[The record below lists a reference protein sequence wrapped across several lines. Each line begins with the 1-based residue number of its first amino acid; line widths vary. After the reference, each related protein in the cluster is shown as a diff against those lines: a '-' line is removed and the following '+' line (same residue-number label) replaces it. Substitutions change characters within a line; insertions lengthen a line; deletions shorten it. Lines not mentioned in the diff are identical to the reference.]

1 MKRKKKLTV
10 FLVSS
15 LLVGATV
22 ASIAAAC
29 AKQNPAPKPAPSDP
43 NNELQTAKTS
53 LKLAIESSNLF
64 SNSLSDAKY
73 STIKSKYDK
82 LVADSNA
89 VLNKSDASVQE
100 LQNALSSFNSKL
112 EELRVE
118 KQTLDSQLQTKE
130 GAKVVLSTAVS
141 SSTSFGNSL
150 SEAKY
155 TTLKQEYDDAVSQAN
170 AVLNNADSTKEQL
183 ESALS
188 SFNSKIQSLRDKK
201 QDIDSLLSTKAEL
214 KATIDGSV
222 EFEASLADAKYA
234 ELKQEF
240 TTLKDNAN
248 AVYNNADATTVQVRE
263 AITTFNSGLLA
274 LRTKKINLD
283 SNLSS
288 LEVAKNRLK
297 TVVDNSQTFANSIVD
312 VKYATIK
319 SEYEDAKAKAL
330 AVYNKSDATLS
341 EVQTANDKFQA
352 AIIKLTQDK
361 QAKDDENLSA
371 EQQKTNAS
379 NTLQTTINEAQAKLN
394 ELADTKYSAIK
405 QKLQTEVDKSLELIA
420 KKEKTVEELRN
431 QNVNLKQAI
440 ATATRE
446 KEAFDNE
453 EAAKSA
459 AITSFEA
466 KLSEVQTF
474 IESLNK
480 NKYSEFKQAI
490 VNANNTAKTVFDQK
504 QTLSSQ
510 ELREGLTALEQ
521 AFEDAKTK
529 KEAVDNVQQSFSVT
543 SALAIL
549 EDAQQESTGRK
560 FKTLSFELTSA
571 VALDNIDEIK
581 NLKVLSKSNAQA
593 QPDNSAS
600 TGASSGDSS
609 SQDGM
614 NSGDQTNNQAS
625 GSGTPTAAQTPSS
638 ENSQSLPEGYDRLET
653 LKPLSVSFKL
663 DDNTYKVLTVT
674 FKVFEN
680 RTYKLKDIVWNF
692 EENQTKDVAITS
704 TNENDREKLVSGIA
718 NQDNEVSTIPDDSNN
733 TPQRVEDIVNYAN
746 YEALKNA
753 LSPTYELSSYAS
765 IDTPLVLNNDRK
777 HYLYVYKDEKLTKYI
792 PNKISHNNELY
803 TLKTGQDTKVNKVA
817 SNSEELSL
825 VYTKDVPPAA
835 ANTNGASASTS
846 NEKTFKIYV
855 SVADFKKN
863 DARRILNNN
872 TLSVDAANSHDYNTR
887 STDPAAKNQNVLANL
902 INGNPE
908 QGSRWDNWH
917 DQNTDQSNYNNQ
929 FTLNVLNNQSVLIN
943 QLDLNMWKQDNH
955 FGGFVLPEEIVIE
968 TSIDGTTYTPV
979 NKQDKKMY
987 SDFGQHDNNSKELP
1001 QQFRTQV
1008 GSSQV
1013 WKVTINFEPT
1023 LAKYIRYKWKPRVK
1037 QDNPLQHYANAIS
1050 ELQFFALNNSN
1061 LAELKQ
1067 QNVDY
1072 SKHKEDVLDT
1082 FQKTI
1087 DVFANLVDTTT
1098 NKYASTIRSAKK
1110 LKASFEVQKNQLLQ
1124 LDNQAFL
1131 NQLNLFEEELKKV
1144 AQIAYDALKQNEGND
1159 VPLENAL
1166 KQTRSLQNEI
1176 AEFSDQF
1183 TSQFIDS
1190 SYDKTL
1196 NKLINELNDAN
1207 SNANKTT
1214 NSLYNV
1220 ADAVKQEF
1228 DKVKQAYES
1237 RVANETVLSIDRTS
1251 EITFK
1256 TISPEKY
1263 ELTLT
1268 INHINIKEG
1277 EYKPLSLKLEGDS
1290 VGVKSSLITF
1300 DKWSVANDSPSPS
1313 QPAEV
1318 RSAESSDQPKTV
1330 TKKTL
1335 TFTISGQPETLRNVK
1350 FSKILL
1356 GDDEVAEIGSEYN
1369 AKLLKLTN
1377 AITNIKRTFTIGANT
1392 GNNGNRGEDNLKH
1405 SFSFEL
1411 KDGLTFD
1418 ANNSKVLFSL
1428 ENGTHL
1434 EYNLTSST
1442 TNGVTTY
1449 LFKAPKIDATS
1460 GAAQNALY
1468 LKTLRLNLS
1477 GSSLIAQRSSDSQT
1491 NPPQTTTLPQN
1502 LDADHNIFVLRE
1514 QDNTDIS
1521 WTPQTQDP
1529 KWHLKELKF
1538 KVFDVYAHKRGTRID
1553 YYASIENPEGIIRT
1567 PHTHV
1572 LIHTGGNDVADA
1584 DQRINY
1590 ADNAPHIQHFSSLAW
1605 SSSKGNT
1612 VLTAQNGTPQ
1622 RVDIGTSTSTSSDYS
1637 LRVTKDDE
1645 LSRANFYKHNGFKE
1659 N

>member
-29 AKQNPAPKPAPSDP
+29 AKQNPTPTPAPTPSNP
-43 NNELQTAKTS
+43 KNELQTARTS
-53 LKLAIESSNLF
+53 LKLAIDSSNLF

-73 STIKSKYDK
+73 SAIKSKYDK

-89 VLNKSDASVQE
+89 ILNKSDASIQE

-141 SSTSFGNSL
+141 SSASFGNSL
-150 SEAKY
+150 SDAKY

-183 ESALS
+183 VSALS

-214 KATIDGSV
+214 KATIDGSA

-248 AVYNNADATTVQVRE
+248 AVYNNADATTVQVRD
-263 AITTFNSGLLA
+263 AISTFNSGLLA
-274 LRTKKINLD
+274 LRAKKINLD

-288 LEVAKNRLK
+288 LEAAKNRLK

-312 VKYATIK
+312 EKYATIK
-319 SEYEDAKAKAL
+319 SEYEAAKTKAL

-341 EVQTANDKFQA
+341 EVQTANDEFQA

-361 QAKDDENLSA
+361 QTKDDENLSA

-379 NTLQTTINEAQAKLN
+379 HTLQTTINEAQAKLN
-394 ELADTKYSAIK
+394 ELADAKYSAIK

-420 KKEKTVEELRN
+420 KEEKTVEELRN

-453 EAAKSA
+453 EEAKSA

-474 IESLNK
+474 IDSLTK

-490 VNANNTAKTVFDQK
+490 VNANNTAKGVFDQK

-510 ELREGLTALEQ
+510 KLREGLTALDQ
-521 AFEDAKTK
+521 ALEDAKTK
-529 KEAVDNVQQSFSVT
+529 KEAADNVQQSFSVT

-571 VALDNIDEIK
+571 VALDNVDEIK

-593 QPDNSAS
+593 QPDNS
-600 TGASSGDSS
+600 TSSG
-609 SQDGM
+609 
-614 NSGDQTNNQAS
+614 
-625 GSGTPTAAQTPSS
+625 GTPAAAQTPSS

-653 LKPLSVSFKL
+653 LKPLSVSFKS

-704 TNENDREKLVSGIA
+704 ANENDREKLVSGIA
-718 NQDNEVSTIPDDSNN
+718 NQDNEVSTIPVDSNN

-803 TLKTGQDTKVNKVA
+803 TLKTGQDTTVNKVA

-846 NEKTFKIYV
+846 NEKTFNIYV

-887 STDPAAKNQNVLANL
+887 STDGGARQNILANL
-902 INGNPE
+902 INGNAE

-917 DQNTDQSNYNNQ
+917 DQNTDQSSYKNQ

-979 NKQDKKMY
+979 SKQDKKMY
-987 SDFGQHDNNSKELP
+987 SDFGQHQDNSKDLP

-1023 LAKYIRYKWKPRVK
+1023 LAKYIRYKWKPRKK
-1037 QDNPLQHYANAIS
+1037 QDNPLQHYANAIT

-1196 NKLINELNDAN
+1196 NELIDELNDAN

-1228 DKVKQAYES
+1228 DKVKQAYEN

-1318 RSAESSDQPKTV
+1318 RSAESSDQPKQV

-1335 TFTISGQPETLRNVK
+1335 TFTISGQPQTLKDVR

-1377 AITNIKRTFTIGANT
+1377 AITNIKRTFTIRANNANQ
-1392 GNNGNRGEDNLKH
+1392 GDDHLKH

-1434 EYNLTSST
+1434 EYDLTSST

-1477 GSSLIAQRSSDSQT
+1477 GNSLITQSTNSSQNT
-1491 NPPQTTTLPQN
+1491 PPQTSTLPEN
-1502 LDADHNIFVLRE
+1502 LDAEHNIFVLRE

-1538 KVFDVYAHKRGTRID
+1538 KVFDVYAHKRGPRMD

-1567 PHTHV
+1567 PYNHV
-1572 LIHTGGNDVADA
+1572 LIHTGNNDVADA

-1590 ADNAPHIQHFSSLAW
+1590 ADNAPHIQHFSSLGW

-1612 VLTAQNGTPQ
+1612 VLTAANGTPQ

-1645 LSRANFYKHNGFKE
+1645 LSRANFYKHDGFKE